1 MTHNELVRCEV
12 SLPADYVGDVLTEL
26 FRIGS
31 AIQGMRHHE
40 SRIVIT
46 VGVPLGNV
54 MLFEKWLIK
63 ALRGDATSTLLPIDR
78 NSASG

>member
-40 SRIVIT
+40 SMTHSV
-46 VGVPLGNV
+46 
-54 MLFEKWLIK
+54 KK
-63 ALRGDATSTLLPIDR
+63 LRPR
-78 NSASG
+78 